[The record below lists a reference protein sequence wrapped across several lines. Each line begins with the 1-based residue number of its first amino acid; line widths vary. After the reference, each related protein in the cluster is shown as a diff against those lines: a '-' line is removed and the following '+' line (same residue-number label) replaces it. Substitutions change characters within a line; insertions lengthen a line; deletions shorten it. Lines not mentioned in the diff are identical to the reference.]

1 MCVHASAPSE
11 PQKSVFSTSTVR
23 VYAARRERLSVPA
36 LRSRCVNGV
45 PRPVTDSARP
55 VRVLRVIARLNVG
68 GPALHVSYLTRGLAA
83 RGYET
88 TLVAGDVGRGEESM
102 GFVAAREGV
111 EVVRLPGLSRELS
124 PLHDA
129 VATWRLARII

>member
-45 PRPVTDSARP
+45 PRPVTASARP

-102 GFVAAREGV
+102 AFVAEREGI
-111 EVVRLPGLSRELS
+111 EVVQLAGLTRELS
-124 PLHDA
+124 PVRDLIAA
-129 VATWRLARII
+129 VHL